1 LTVVADQNKKGDFQ
15 MEGEGAEIH
24 ELKPRDDGRIEQIRD
39 RWARVDSAAAR
50 EDEERINRHAM
61 KRILGAEARHSM
73 PALERAV
80 GEIERGCR
88 LLAMA
93 ELAEDFDREQ
103 ELAAA
108 IDRIADVV
116 AFRD

>member
-1 LTVVADQNKKGDFQ
+1 
-15 MEGEGAEIH
+15 MEGDGAEVH
-24 ELKPRDDGRIEQIRD
+24 ELKPRDEGRVALIHDRWGRI
-39 RWARVDSAAAR
+39 DSAAAR
-50 EDEERINRHAM
+50 EDEVRINRHAM
-61 KRILGAEARHSM
+61 KRILGSELLHAL

-103 ELAAA
+103 ELVAL
-108 IDRIADVV
+108 IDRIADAV
-116 AFRD
+116 APRS